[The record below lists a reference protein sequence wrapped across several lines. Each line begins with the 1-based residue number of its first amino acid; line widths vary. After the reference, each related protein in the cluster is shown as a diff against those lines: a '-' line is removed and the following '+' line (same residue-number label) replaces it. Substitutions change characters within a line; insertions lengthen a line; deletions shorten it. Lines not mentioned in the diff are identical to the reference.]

1 MKISIIGGGFMGE
14 AFARGLIKKGKI
26 SISDIIIAEVKKERR
41 EELSNQGYTVTENTF
56 QACSSAS
63 IVLIAIKPQDIDHL
77 SDLAKY
83 IKDES
88 ILISIAA
95 GISIPTIQHITKHQN
110 VIRVMPNLPAAI
122 GEGAIAYLVSD
133 KITVEQKNIA
143 KVIFE
148 AVSTIA
154 IEVKNES
161 EINLATA
168 VHGSGPAYVF
178 LLMESM
184 IEAAVTLGM
193 SRDNALA
200 LVRSTVK
207 GSALYATESNVLPQ
221 ELRNAVTSPGGTTE
235 AAVAKL
241 DALGFRNA
249 LSEAIQAAFIKA
261 NDLAKNNQKN

>member
-1 MKISIIGGGFMGE
+1 MQILIIGGGFMGE
-14 AFARGLIKKGKI
+14 AFARGLIQKGKI

-41 EELSNQGYTVTENTF
+41 EQLSNHGYIVTENTSE
-56 QACSSAS
+56 ACSTAS
-63 IVLIAIKPQDIDHL
+63 VILIAIKPQDIDHL
-77 SDLAKY
+77 TDLANY
-83 IKDES
+83 IKKETV
-88 ILISIAA
+88 LISIAA
-95 GISIPTIQHITKHQN
+95 GISISTIQNITKHHN
-110 VIRVMPNLPAAI
+110 VIRAMPNLPVAI
-122 GEGAIAYLVSD
+122 GEGAITYLVSN
-133 KITVEQKNIA
+133 KITEKQKNLA
-143 KVIFE
+143 KLIFN

-184 IEAAVTLGM
+184 IEAAVALGM
-193 SRDNALA
+193 SQQDALA

-207 GSALYATESNVLPQ
+207 GSALYAMESNVLPQ

-241 DALGFRNA
+241 DALGFRNS
-249 LSEAIQAAFIKA
+249 LNEAIQAAFIKA
-261 NDLAKNNQKN
+261 NDLAKNNQKH

>member
-14 AFARGLIKKGKI
+14 AFARGMIKKGKI
-26 SISDIIIAEVKKERR
+26 SISDIIIAEVKQERR
-41 EELSNQGYTVTENTF
+41 KELSYQGYIVTENAF
-56 QACSSAS
+56 DACSSAS
-63 IVLIAIKPQDIDHL
+63 VILIAIKPQDIDHL
-77 SDLAKY
+77 TDLAKY
-83 IKDES
+83 IPEKS
-88 ILISIAA
+88 IVISIAA
-95 GISIPTIQHITKHQN
+95 GISISTIQNITKHQN

-133 KITVEQKNIA
+133 EITVEQKNIA
-143 KVIFE
+143 KVIFD

-154 IEVKNES
+154 IEVENES

-184 IEAAVTLGM
+184 IESAVTLGM
-193 SRDNALA
+193 SRNDALA

-207 GSALYATESNVLPQ
+207 GSALYASEGNVLPQ

-249 LSEAIQAAFIKA
+249 LNEAIQAAFIKA
-261 NDLAKNNQKN
+261 NDLAENNQKN